1 MSVIG
6 TAYSGMQASMMRM
19 QASASNIANANST
32 GPVPS
37 SAPTPAPSSSTA
49 PTPAAVQ
56 AYQPIGVQQGDVAGG
71 GTSSRFGAVTPST
84 VERYDPSSPQANGDG
99 MVAAPNVDLAGE
111 LVDQAAAKIAFE
123 ANLRVLETGG
133 RTDKAIL
140 EIWA

>member
-37 SAPTPAPSSSTA
+37 SAPASSPPTAPAPAS
-49 PTPAAVQ
+49 VQ

-71 GTSSRFGAVTPST
+71 GTYIRFGAVTPGT
-84 VERYDPSSPQANGDG
+84 VERHDPSSPHSNGDG

>member
-1 MSVIG
+1 MIG

-37 SAPTPAPSSSTA
+37 SAPASSPPAA
-49 PTPAAVQ
+49 PAAVQ
-56 AYQPIGVQQGDVAGG
+56 AYQPIGVQQTDVAGG
-71 GTSSRFGAVTPST
+71 GTYSRFGAVTPGT
-84 VERYDPSSPQANGDG
+84 VERHDPSSPHSNGDG